1 MIYQIEFSTTA
12 KHEMIKTVDLD
23 KPEYVDQIGG
33 DSAQGFA

>member
-23 KPEYVDQIGG
+23 NQEYVDQIGG